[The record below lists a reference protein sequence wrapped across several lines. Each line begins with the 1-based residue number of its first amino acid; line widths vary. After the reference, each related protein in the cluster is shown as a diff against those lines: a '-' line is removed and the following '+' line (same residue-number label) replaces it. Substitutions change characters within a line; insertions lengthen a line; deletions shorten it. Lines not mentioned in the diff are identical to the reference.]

1 MGLKEK
7 IGRLKRAMEGR
18 VDYIELVDG
27 SRYFYEPEQI
37 WGQVFGHGGDCLR
50 ADYKSE
56 QRPEPPEIL
65 QALARA
71 RDRRS
76 AVERLYAAGSHP
88 FIAYDMEALVERG
101 ALIPRSLLAN
111 HSYEESL
118 EHFARKNREK
128 E

>member
-7 IGRLKRAMEGR
+7 IARLHKAMEGR

-27 SRYFYEPEQI
+27 SRYFYKPEQI
-37 WGQVFGHGGDCLR
+37 WGQVFKHAGDCLT

-56 QRPEPPEIL
+56 QRPEPPPIL
-65 QALARA
+65 EAVARA

-76 AVERLYAAGSHP
+76 AIERLYAPGSHP
-88 FIAYDMEALVERG
+88 LVAYSMEALVERG
-101 ALIPRSLLAN
+101 EFVPRSFLAN

-118 EHFARKNREK
+118 EHC
-128 E
+128 